1 MLIPSQ
7 SDEPNSP
14 ESLELPKINTKSH
27 LKLSKS
33 VSPVRRQEPLDSNL
47 PVPTVPSHR
56 VKTLRTN
63 IHHPITSN
71 LSRQL
76 RLRGRDKSTKNSTT
90 NSVPQNKDNENAN
103 GDCTSMSSTSPTR
116 KENPSVEVKKKS
128 PMKNFNKRSKQFLRH
143 KSSDPRSEE
152 GSELSVSSKNDPPTI
167 NEFAEKVPEPCTSCG
182 RNDLPERLHTHHLV
196 ESKVKK
202 ESSKIP
208 IRLDSPPKRMET
220 LAEQQ
225 VISISRVKTSPSKRS
240 KKHDLSKSSNV
251 YHNDPME
258 DAEYS
263 KSTGE
268 NILNIA
274 GSVGSTMKN
283 WMSPKQ
289 KRKHRKSKV
298 KRSLSLEIKD
308 LFMGFV
314 HNGSSSS
321 NLLESKKKHKE
332 ERSPSPT
339 PKDET
344 DVPSKR
350 STSFSSLIPTNIRLH
365 TGRKNKSL
373 LRPVSTT
380 SLTTIK
386 LVEFTSSATDDEEN
400 VECDVTDVE
409 EKRQTQ
415 VNSKLGDKE
424 ASNEKSFDDDESVI
438 SSLTQ
443 IGSSDTT
450 NTANQ
455 DLTDQPSDKN
465 VKAELDVSNID
476 RLSRKDYK
484 PKKGEKSE
492 RSKGFRFV
500 NRERKRRKHR
510 NDDKEQVGEK
520 IT

>member
-1 MLIPSQ
+1 M
-7 SDEPNSP
+7 
-14 ESLELPKINTKSH
+14 
-27 LKLSKS
+27 
-33 VSPVRRQEPLDSNL
+33 
-47 PVPTVPSHR
+47 
-56 VKTLRTN
+56 
-63 IHHPITSN
+63 
-71 LSRQL
+71 
-76 RLRGRDKSTKNSTT
+76 
-90 NSVPQNKDNENAN
+90 
-103 GDCTSMSSTSPTR
+103 
-116 KENPSVEVKKKS
+116 KK
-128 PMKNFNKRSKQFLRH
+128 FGKRSKQFLRH
-143 KSSDPRSEE
+143 KSSDPNSEE
-152 GSELSVSSKNDPPTI
+152 GSELSISSKNEPPNS
-167 NEFAEKVPEPCTSCG
+167 NEFSEKVPEPCTSCG
-182 RNDLPERLHTHHLV
+182 RNDLPERLHTHHSV
-196 ESKVKK
+196 ESNVKK
-202 ESSKIP
+202 EGSKIP
-208 IRLDSPPKRMET
+208 IRLDSPPKRMES

-240 KKHDLSKSSNV
+240 KKHDLTKSSIIS
-251 YHNDPME
+251 HNDAT
-258 DAEYS
+258 DDTDCNKS
-263 KSTGE
+263 KGE
-268 NILNIA
+268 NIINIA
-274 GSVGSTMKN
+274 GSVGSTMKH

-339 PKDET
+339 SKDET

-365 TGRKNKSL
+365 TGRKKKSL

-386 LVEFTSSATDDEEN
+386 LVEFTSTTDDEEN
-400 VECDVTDVE
+400 LECDVTDVE

-415 VNSKLGDKE
+415 VNPKLGDKE
-424 ASNEKSFDDDESVI
+424 KSNEKSFDDDESVI
-438 SSLTQ
+438 SSSTQ
-443 IGSSDTT
+443 IISSNTT

-455 DLTDQPSDKN
+455 DLSDQPSDKN
-465 VKAELDVSNID
+465 VKAERDVSNID

-484 PKKGEKSE
+484 LKKVEQSE